1 MIDAEFNECMAM
13 LFSYYPNKKFDPVL
27 SQLYHRRFIHLSHED
42 FYNGINNHIDD
53 ERYKWFPDIPELRSF
68 MPEPKQQMIL
78 EDKGGLTGCDNTKR
92 LVAKYH
98 PETGSYFKDRITN
111 TNNLKVER

>member
-27 SQLYHRRFIHLSHED
+27 SQLYHRRFIHLSYDD
-42 FYNGINNHIDD
+42 FYTGVNNHIDD

-68 MPEPKQQMIL
+68 MPEVKQPLI
-78 EDKGGLTGCDNTKR
+78 ENKGGLSWCDNTQK
-92 LVAKYH
+92 LMDKYC
-98 PETGSYFKDRITN
+98 PKQYK
-111 TNNLKVER
+111 LKVRI

>member
-27 SQLYHRRFIHLSHED
+27 SQLYHRRFIHLSYDD
-42 FYNGINNHIDD
+42 FYTGVNNHIDD

-68 MPEPKQQMIL
+68 MPEVKQPLRIEENLKLLRNKETQDLI
-78 EDKGGLTGCDNTKR
+78 D
-92 LVAKYH
+92 KYH
-98 PETGSYFKDRITN
+98 PETGSYFKTLIAN
-111 TNNLKVER
+111 TNNLEVEK